1 MNWGKE
7 MEELEEDMERVMG
20 EGILRGRASYMEGN
34 TRVKMHEE
42 EHGDGKMEADIKGD
56 TTGGDHLSPSTTTDQ
71 EETGKFS
78 FQGR

>member
-1 MNWGKE
+1 
-7 MEELEEDMERVMG
+7 
-20 EGILRGRASYMEGN
+20 MEGN